1 MGAALVHLAGH
12 SESQV
17 LRDDWLATDGVRP
30 PTSGSVQPRRW
41 RPRSAGQ
48 QSRGLTAA
56 FRSAARNDPLSFLLR
71 NVGRGRSQFARPGG
85 LVLQSSPNGDR
96 VASMDPV
103 PRWGPPRC
111 HRHAARSSGR
121 WTHHHRHPQPSPS
134 QSDRQSDPAAALAAG
149 WFHGLRLTKRQ
160 KLRQQRS
167 GSTVGQQG
175 TNLRDDPL
183 VFGRASVG
191 HDLSDRVERPTTG
204 HCAPTR
210 SKSRRADLHR
220 IKQRHQPPGALNFEG
235 PLRTAALAASPAAA
249 MTLRPPANKMAL
261 HGRKHPL
268 SFRQR
273 QPGPPWGVF
282 ATAASPLTS

>member
-1 MGAALVHLAGH
+1 VVGRNLPGQAALFCNHRQMAIASRRWTRFPAGDHLDAIAMLRDHLVGGRTIIGTLSRHLANRIVNLI
-12 SESQV
+12 Q
-17 LRDDWLATDGVRP
+17 
-30 PTSGSVQPRRW
+30 QRR
-41 RPRSAGQ
+41 
-48 QSRGLTAA
+48 
-56 FRSAARNDPLSFLLR
+56 LL
-71 NVGRGRSQFARPGG
+71 PGG
-85 LVLQSSPNGDR
+85 
-96 VASMDPV
+96 
-103 PRWGPPRC
+103 
-111 HRHAARSSGR
+111 
-121 WTHHHRHPQPSPS
+121 
-134 QSDRQSDPAAALAAG
+134 
-149 WFHGLRLTKRQ
+149 FHGLRLTKRQ